1 MNKNADPGLSEVV
14 SVALILTV
22 LIITIAMTALIAL
35 PVMGTNADRVHNGDV
50 LLEFCQMK
58 ADMDTV
64 WLSNSTN
71 ITRQAVFTLSPAA
84 DRTEITVFPNLL
96 SAASFGRVTLTY
108 GEDFGSYAAVSLN
121 YTSCNM
127 YDEDIAISYAGGTL
141 LQNGRILLPGSGV
154 ESGRYVVVVNKT
166 NVPEM
171 SVAGA
176 GVVTLNYR
184 LEEII
189 DPAPGSSDVD
199 HLCVFSMELR

>member
-121 YTSCNM
+121 YTSSNM

>member
-96 SAASFGRVTLTY
+96 SAASFGTVSLSYGIPHGEYAEVILTY
-108 GEDFGSYAAVSLN
+108 
-121 YTSCNM
+121 TSSNM
-127 YDEDIAISYAGGTL
+127 YAEDIEIIYDGGAL
-141 LQNGRILLPGSGV
+141 FQNDRILLPGSVSG
-154 ESGRYVVVVNKT
+154 SGRYVVVVNT
-166 NVPEM
+166 AE
-171 SVAGA
+171 VAERSIGGA
-176 GVVTLNYR
+176 GVATLEYR
-184 LEEII
+184 LENIVSS
-189 DPAPGSSDVD
+189 GSD
-199 HLCVFSMELR
+199 HLCVFRMELQ

>member
-1 MNKNADPGLSEVV
+1 MKGNADPGLSEVV

-50 LLEFCQMK
+50 LIEFCQMK
-58 ADMDTV
+58 ADVDTV
-64 WLSNSTN
+64 WLSSSAN

-108 GEDFGSYAAVSLN
+108 GEQFVGDYAAVNLN
-121 YTSCNM
+121 YTSSNM
-127 YDEDIAISYAGGTL
+127 YAEDIEISYDGGTL
-141 LQNGRILLPGSGV
+141 FQNGRILLPGSGIG
-154 ESGRYVVVVNKT
+154 SGRYVVVVNKT
-166 NVPEM
+166 KVPEM

-184 LEEII
+184 LEEITPY
-189 DPAPGSSDVD
+189 DSD
-199 HLCVFSMELR
+199 HLCVFWMELR

>member
-121 YTSCNM
+121 YTSSNM
-127 YDEDIAISYAGGTL
+127 YDEDIAISYAGGAL

-184 LEEII
+184 LEEIT
-189 DPAPGSSDVD
+189 PYGSD
-199 HLCVFSMELR
+199 HLCVFWMELR

>member
-108 GEDFGSYAAVSLN
+108 GEQFEQYAAVSLN
-121 YTSCNM
+121 YTSSNM

-184 LEEII
+184 LEEIT
-189 DPAPGSSDVD
+189 PHGSD
-199 HLCVFSMELR
+199 HLCVFWMELR

>member
-108 GEDFGSYAAVSLN
+108 GEQFGPYAAVSLN
-121 YTSCNM
+121 YTSSNM

-154 ESGRYVVVVNKT
+154 
-166 NVPEM
+166 
-171 SVAGA
+171 
-176 GVVTLNYR
+176 
-184 LEEII
+184 
-189 DPAPGSSDVD
+189 GS
-199 HLCVFSMELR
+199 

>member
-121 YTSCNM
+121 YTSSNM

-154 ESGRYVVVVNKT
+154 GSGRYVVVVNKT

-184 LEEII
+184 LEEIT
-189 DPAPGSSDVD
+189 PYGSD
-199 HLCVFSMELR
+199 HLCVFWMELR

>member
-121 YTSCNM
+121 YTSSNM

-189 DPAPGSSDVD
+189 DPAPGSADTN
-199 HLCVFSMELR
+199 HLCVFWMELR

>member
-121 YTSCNM
+121 YTSSNM
-127 YDEDIAISYAGGTL
+127 YDEDIAISYAGGAL

-154 ESGRYVVVVNKT
+154 GSGRYVVVVNKT

-189 DPAPGSSDVD
+189 DPAPGSADTN
-199 HLCVFSMELR
+199 HLCVFWMELR

>member
-108 GEDFGSYAAVSLN
+108 GEQFGPYAAVSLN
-121 YTSCNM
+121 YTSSNM

-154 ESGRYVVVVNKT
+154 GSERYIVAVNKT

-189 DPAPGSSDVD
+189 DPAPGSADTN
-199 HLCVFSMELR
+199 HLCVFWMELR

>member
-108 GEDFGSYAAVSLN
+108 GEDFGSYAAVRLN
-121 YTSCNM
+121 YTSSNM

-184 LEEII
+184 LEEIT
-189 DPAPGSSDVD
+189 PYGSD
-199 HLCVFSMELR
+199 HLCVFWMELR

>member
-121 YTSCNM
+121 YTSSNM
-127 YDEDIAISYAGGTL
+127 YDQDIAISYAGGTL
-141 LQNGRILLPGSGV
+141 LQNGRVLLHGSVDGS
-154 ESGRYVVVVNKT
+154 ERYVVVVNTTK
-166 NVPEM
+166 VPEM
-171 SVAGA
+171 SIAGA
-176 GVVTLNYR
+176 GVVTLNYQ

-189 DPAPGSSDVD
+189 SSGSN
-199 HLCVFSMELR
+199 HLCVFWMELR

>member
-121 YTSCNM
+121 YTSSNM

-184 LEEII
+184 LEEIT
-189 DPAPGSSDVD
+189 PYGSD
-199 HLCVFSMELR
+199 HLCVFWMELR